1 MTQAMIAAAVDA
13 KALAQPLT
21 PGADG
26 SLEELD
32 AAAGAS
38 TLRYQCSGCTL
49 VTVWARTQLGFLTP
63 QSNHQSQQQSEHNAQ
78 Q

>member
-1 MTQAMIAAAVDA
+1 MALHHPGRAGGGATSPAA
-13 KALAQPLT
+13 
-21 PGADG
+21 
-26 SLEELD
+26 LEPME
-32 AAAGAS
+32 AG
-38 TLRYQCSGCTL
+38 LGFCSGCTL